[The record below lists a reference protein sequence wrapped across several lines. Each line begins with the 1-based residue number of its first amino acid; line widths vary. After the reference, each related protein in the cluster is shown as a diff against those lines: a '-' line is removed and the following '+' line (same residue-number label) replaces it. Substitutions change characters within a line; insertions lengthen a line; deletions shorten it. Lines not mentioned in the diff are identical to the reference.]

1 MAFLSTTHSDIE
13 LVINP
18 VREQSIASSRTQI
31 LGEIRSRVRE
41 YGDFCHVR
49 HADDGYTITYSHE
62 QGYILAE
69 SIARHFD
76 YPENLLWCEHI
87 GKTHEDDSRV
97 AIVIIRNHKIMLDT
111 EVAAAALADD
121 IVMSIG
127 GGDEIFDI
135 YTYGD
140 VPIQNPAESVDGSD
154 IVIEP
159 SRIGNFITLS
169 HSIIE
174 QLVLNPLDYLSA
186 PAKAVNN
193 AGLVS
198 HTWKYALGLALL
210 SAVGY
215 WVFIYTPPPP
225 PKQVITVVDN
235 YKSYRVALQSISP
248 SNTLL
253 LLANDYLRLLTLSRW
268 ELATMQITDDKS
280 TGYNLQSSVPDYQQ
294 AADFAESF
302 GSTFSIQKGAILLTK
317 SPPDDLTRAEPETMV
332 ALDELTYELL
342 NELSLNPNLTAS
354 PGKYS
359 SNDHYRKRQLSLS
372 AQQISH
378 ADLVWLAGILD
389 GRPVNLNSATFSVNQ
404 FSFSGEIIL
413 TLFGY

>member
-1 MAFLSTTHSDIE
+1 MAFLSTTRSDIE

-31 LGEIRSRVRE
+31 LGEIRLRVRE

-49 HADDGYTITYSHE
+49 QADDGYTITYSHE

-69 SIARHFD
+69 SIARHFE

-159 SRIGNFITLS
+159 SRTGNFITLS

-186 PAKAVNN
+186 PAKAVSN

-332 ALDELTYELL
+332 PLDELTYKLL

-404 FSFSGEIIL
+404 FSFSGEITL

>member
-1 MAFLSTTHSDIE
+1 MAFLSTTRSDIE

-31 LGEIRSRVRE
+31 LGEIRLRVRE

-49 HADDGYTITYSHE
+49 QADDGYTITYSHE

-76 YPENLLWCEHI
+76 YPENLVWCEHI

-159 SRIGNFITLS
+159 SRTGNFITLS

-174 QLVLNPLDYLSA
+174 QLVLNPVDYLSA

-317 SPPDDLTRAEPETMV
+317 SPPDDLTRAEPEKMV
-332 ALDELTYELL
+332 PLDELTYKLL

-389 GRPVNLNSATFSVNQ
+389 GRPVNLNSAKLSVNQ
-404 FSFSGEIIL
+404 FSFSGEITL

>member
-1 MAFLSTTHSDIE
+1 MAFLSTTRSDIE

-31 LGEIRSRVRE
+31 LGEIRLRVRE

-49 HADDGYTITYSHE
+49 QADDGYTITYSHE

-69 SIARHFD
+69 SIARHFE

-159 SRIGNFITLS
+159 SRTGNFITLS

-186 PAKAVNN
+186 PAKAVSN

-317 SPPDDLTRAEPETMV
+317 SPPDDLTRAEPEKMV
-332 ALDELTYELL
+332 PLDELTYKLL
-342 NELSLNPNLTAS
+342 NDLSLNPNLTAS

-389 GRPVNLNSATFSVNQ
+389 GRPVNLNSAKLSVNQ

>member
-1 MAFLSTTHSDIE
+1 MAFLSTTRSDIE

-31 LGEIRSRVRE
+31 LGEIRLRVRE

-49 HADDGYTITYSHE
+49 QADDGYTITYSHE

-69 SIARHFD
+69 SIARHFE

-159 SRIGNFITLS
+159 SRTGNFITLS

-174 QLVLNPLDYLSA
+174 QLVLNPVDYLSA

-302 GSTFSIQKGAILLTK
+302 GSTFSIQEGAILLTK

-332 ALDELTYELL
+332 PLDELTYKLL

-389 GRPVNLNSATFSVNQ
+389 GRPVNLNSARLSVNQ

>member
-1 MAFLSTTHSDIE
+1 MAFLSTTRSDIE

-31 LGEIRSRVRE
+31 LGEIRLRVRE

-49 HADDGYTITYSHE
+49 QADDGYTITYSHE

-69 SIARHFD
+69 SIARHFE

-159 SRIGNFITLS
+159 SRTGNFITLS

-186 PAKAVNN
+186 PAKAVSN

-332 ALDELTYELL
+332 PLDELTYKLL

-389 GRPVNLNSATFSVNQ
+389 GRPVNLNSAKLSVNQ
-404 FSFSGEIIL
+404 FSFSGEITL

>member
-1 MAFLSTTHSDIE
+1 MAFLSTTRSDIE

-31 LGEIRSRVRE
+31 LGEIRLRVRE

-49 HADDGYTITYSHE
+49 QADDGYTITYSHE

-69 SIARHFD
+69 SIARHFE

-159 SRIGNFITLS
+159 SRTGNFITLS

-174 QLVLNPLDYLSA
+174 QLVLNPVDYLSA

-302 GSTFSIQKGAILLTK
+302 GSTFSIQEGAILLTK
-317 SPPDDLTRAEPETMV
+317 SPPDDLTRAEPEKMV
-332 ALDELTYELL
+332 PLDELTYKLL

-389 GRPVNLNSATFSVNQ
+389 GRPVNLNSARLSVNQ

>member
-1 MAFLSTTHSDIE
+1 M
-13 LVINP
+13 
-18 VREQSIASSRTQI
+18 
-31 LGEIRSRVRE
+31 
-41 YGDFCHVR
+41 
-49 HADDGYTITYSHE
+49 
-62 QGYILAE
+62 
-69 SIARHFD
+69 
-76 YPENLLWCEHI
+76 
-87 GKTHEDDSRV
+87 
-97 AIVIIRNHKIMLDT
+97 IIRNHKIMLDT

-159 SRIGNFITLS
+159 SRTGNFITLS

-186 PAKAVNN
+186 PAKAVSN

-332 ALDELTYELL
+332 PLDELTYKLL

-389 GRPVNLNSATFSVNQ
+389 GRPVNLNSAKLSVNQ
-404 FSFSGEIIL
+404 FSFSGEITL

>member
-1 MAFLSTTHSDIE
+1 MAFLSTTRSDIE

-31 LGEIRSRVRE
+31 LGEIRLRVRE

-49 HADDGYTITYSHE
+49 QADDGYTITYSHE

-69 SIARHFD
+69 SIARHFE

-159 SRIGNFITLS
+159 SRTGNFITLS

-186 PAKAVNN
+186 PAKAVSN

-253 LLANDYLRLLTLSRW
+253 LLANDYLHLLTLSRW

-332 ALDELTYELL
+332 PLDELTYKLL

-389 GRPVNLNSATFSVNQ
+389 GRPVNLNSAKLSVNQ